1 MRQLADGWGNCCGIR
16 MYMLYFYKLI
26 APYKQIG
33 ICGDSDDTGEF
44 YLIIFHDK
52 EQLLYWDITE
62 AGILQQIINDDFE
75 IEWFA

>member
-1 MRQLADGWGNCCGIR
+1 MGLNENPRLSEMFSAYVSTYGND
-16 MYMLYFYKLI
+16 I

-33 ICGDSDDTGEF
+33 ICGDSDDTGGF

>member
-1 MRQLADGWGNCCGIR
+1 

-33 ICGDSDDTGEF
+33 ICGDSDDTGGF

-62 AGILQQIINDDFE
+62 AGILQQIIMMILKLNGLHDFRSCRSTRP
-75 IEWFA
+75 ILVL

>member
-1 MRQLADGWGNCCGIR
+1 MHIEKSGKV
-16 MYMLYFYKLI
+16 KL
-26 APYKQIG
+26 PHQYRNWEVE
-33 ICGDSDDTGEF
+33 ICGDSDDTGGF

-52 EQLLYWDITE
+52 EQLLYWDTTE

>member
-1 MRQLADGWGNCCGIR
+1 

-33 ICGDSDDTGEF
+33 ICGDSDDTGGF

-62 AGILQQIINDDFE
+62 AGILQQIINDDLKLNGLHDFRSCRSTRP
-75 IEWFA
+75 ILVL

>member
-1 MRQLADGWGNCCGIR
+1 

-33 ICGDSDDTGEF
+33 ICGDSDDTGGF
-44 YLIIFHDK
+44 YLII
-52 EQLLYWDITE
+52 LLYRDITE

-75 IEWFA
+75 IEWFS

>member
-1 MRQLADGWGNCCGIR
+1 MCIRDSCLIGENFMRR
-16 MYMLYFYKLI
+16 MGKLSFQYQYRHLSLI
-26 APYKQIG
+26 HIY
-33 ICGDSDDTGEF
+33 SDDTGGF

>member
-1 MRQLADGWGNCCGIR
+1 MERLSI
-16 MYMLYFYKLI
+16 LI
-26 APYKQIG
+26 AFLKNSDLSVSSISLQTG
-33 ICGDSDDTGEF
+33 ICGDSDDTGGF